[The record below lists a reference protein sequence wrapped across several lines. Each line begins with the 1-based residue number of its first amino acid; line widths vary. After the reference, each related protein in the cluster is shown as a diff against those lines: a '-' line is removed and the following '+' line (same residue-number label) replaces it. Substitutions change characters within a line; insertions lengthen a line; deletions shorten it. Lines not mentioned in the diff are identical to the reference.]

1 MLNKAS
7 LKSICIYATSPLMWD
22 WYSFVAKMMVQ
33 LYFVLNIWPQ
43 LGNSHTKNKTPPC
56 IYYYCNTLFHCP
68 VKRFHN
74 SRQDNQDS
82 REQRA
87 RFVWFLMMEK
97 CAGGRISSVS
107 RALDLRGEGHR
118 FNSQGQTN
126 TQGLK

>member
-7 LKSICIYATSPLMWD
+7 QKSICGTDIPLKPKRWFTV
-22 WYSFVAKMMVQ
+22 FVS
-33 LYFVLNIWPQ
+33 LNIWPQ
-43 LGNSHTKNKTPPC
+43 LRNSHTKDKTPPF
-56 IYYYCNTLFHCP
+56 IYWDNCNKLFHCP
-68 VKRFHN
+68 VKTFHN

-97 CAGGRISSVS
+97 CAGGRISSVG
-107 RALDLRGEGHR
+107 RALDLRGEGHT
-118 FNSQGQTN
+118 FNSRGQTN